1 MGHGVHMQTVR
12 HCRRWTLLLLGLS
25 TVLFGDRVQAQ
36 NIEGQIVAAQFGE
49 FQVPGVGDGFKFPPA
64 TCQVSGGGRNFNAF
78 AIGAPIKIVD
88 SDPNM
93 TEIATPVAVFIDS
106 CAVSLPTVHSH
117 ESFYLTSGT
126 GGLQEAIAN
135 GIDRGGGP
143 NTIILNAEWYTL
155 VAPSS
160 PSAVIASV
168 HGNNS
173 LGLVD
178 VTTTPYTSYAWNGS
192 SYVATSAGGG
202 ATTPATTALLKGS
215 GSANGVVAAT
225 PGTDFITPNPGD
237 TGQIIA
243 ETGGAVLGVTNLNN
257 NFYVSGFPSNG
268 CTVNSITYTTQLECA
283 WWTAKAYAETNSAMV
298 TLYMGYGYYN
308 INASLVLPTQAFTS
322 VSLIG
327 AGYQGST
334 IVANATM
341 TDAMIYKNETA
352 GGGTL
357 PNATFRDFKMIAND
371 KAQGCMRLWGL
382 QEPVIE
388 NVNCDNVP
396 NGAPFLYQFGEPSN
410 YGQGWI
416 FQLMGKN
423 IIGGNSVTNPATKA
437 TVTATLSG
445 GSTGNITGYVV
456 ANGGSGYGT
465 PNAEQV
471 LYVNVLGNQNGTS
484 DQPCAV
490 MPTNLAAT
498 QSGGVIQT
506 VTGTGGTSC
515 SGVITVQVVP
525 MSNIAVG
532 IDDWSSDS
540 TLDDADVGST
550 IIGIIQHS
558 GDTTY
563 KHAHP
568 TGTNIGIQNAG
579 GTNNIYKDT
588 EIDTNYKWGF
598 DMQGGA
604 NSSEIEG
611 THDFGD
617 DPNGFNMFH
626 LSSTATVQFGP
637 QTSLCVASL
646 SPVDY
651 HEFLMPYGTY
661 EVAGYL
667 PAGSSIAPNDTVCSN
682 LGSIFMQPVTV
693 GGPGH
698 TSPLLV
704 NGNAAV
710 TGTSTL
716 GPTFTGTL
724 QTSGTLNAGPVG
736 IATALANFASNA
748 VVASDSYWTG
758 SVPTYTT
765 FGWNIAPGSGSNPFT
780 YAYLGFGNCPSGGCQ
795 LQIQPNVYF
804 DNPVQFSAPTQFPGP
819 TSIDAN
825 GLVGAPSYAVTGT
838 TFTATGC
845 GTVTNR
851 LGGATA
857 GSFQSATSGTCTVVV
872 TMGNSV
878 TAANGFACG
887 RPNDLTTNSNSSS
900 WSQTATTTTTVTLS
914 GTSAAGD
921 VISFACTPY

>member
-1 MGHGVHMQTVR
+1 MSEHMRRVR
-12 HCRRWTLLLLGLS
+12 GSYSWALFLLALS
-25 TVLFGDRVQAQ
+25 TLPFCDCAQAQ

-49 FQVPGVGDGFKFPPA
+49 FQVSAVGNGFQFPPA

-78 AIGAPIKIVD
+78 AMGAPIKIVD
-88 SDPNM
+88 SDPNL
-93 TEIATPVAVFIDS
+93 TEIAAPVAVFIDS

-126 GGLQEAIAN
+126 GGLQEAITN
-135 GIDRGGGP
+135 GIDRGGNP

-168 HGNNS
+168 HGNTT

-178 VTTTPYTSYAWNGS
+178 VTTTPYTSYTWNGS
-192 SYVATSAGGG
+192 NYVATSAGGG

-225 PGTDFITPNPGD
+225 PGTDFITPNPGG

-243 ETGGAVLGVTNLNN
+243 ETGAAVLGVTNLNN

-283 WWTAKAYAETNSAMV
+283 WWTAKAYAEANTAMV

-308 INASLVLPTQAFTS
+308 INASLVLPTQSFTS

-341 TDAMIYKNETA
+341 ADAMIYKNETA

-423 IIGGNSVTNPATKA
+423 IIGGNSVHYASVAPVITVNTN
-437 TVTATLSG
+437 G
-445 GSTGNITGYVV
+445 GGAPTFNVV
-456 ANGGSGYGT
+456 SGGSGYST
-465 PNAEQV
+465 SAEQI
-471 LYVNVLGNQNGTS
+471 LLVNMLGNQNGTS

-490 MPTNLAAT
+490 MPTNLTAT
-498 QSGGVIQT
+498 LSGTSIAT
-506 VTGTGGTSC
+506 ITGTGG
-515 SGVITVQVVP
+515 SGCTGTINVQIIPV
-525 MSNIAVG
+525 SNIAVG
-532 IDDWSSDS
+532 VDDWASDS
-540 TLDDADVGST
+540 TLDDIEPGGT
-550 IIGIIQHS
+550 LIGIIQHS

-568 TGTNIGIQNAG
+568 TGTVIGIQNAG
-579 GTNNIYKDT
+579 GTNNIYKDI

-604 NSSEIEG
+604 NSSVIEG
-611 THDFGD
+611 THSYGN
-617 DPNGFNMFH
+617 NGASFAMFH
-626 LSSTATVQFGP
+626 LASNATVQFGP
-637 QTSLCVASL
+637 QSSLCVAPYVAL
-646 SPVDY
+646 SDW
-651 HEFLMPYGTY
+651 HEFSMPYGTF
-661 EVAGYL
+661 ETAGYL
-667 PAGSSIAPNDTVCSN
+667 PAGTSVAPNDTVCSN
-682 LGSIFMQPVTV
+682 LGSIFMQPVTI

-736 IATALANFASNA
+736 TATALANFASNA
-748 VVASDSYWTG
+748 LVASDSYWTG
-758 SVPTYTT
+758 SAPTYTT

-804 DNPVQFSAPTQFPGP
+804 VGSVQFSSPTQFPGS
-819 TSIDAN
+819 TLIDAN

-838 TFTATGC
+838 TFAATGC
-845 GTVTNR
+845 GTVTSR

-857 GSFQSATSGTCTVVV
+857 GSFHSATSGTCTVVV

-887 RPNDLTTNSNSSS
+887 RPNDLTTNSDSSS
-900 WSQTATTTTTVTLS
+900 WSQTATSTTTATLS
-914 GTSAAGD
+914 GTSVAGD